1 MNKKNNLDILKL
13 INSQKKKFPLEQPF
27 YVNKEIFELDLETFF
42 YNQWVFVGHAS
53 RIPNKGDYFLFSI
66 GNESIIIIREN
77 NEKINCFFNV
87 CRHRGSH
94 ICLEDE
100 GRVRKL
106 ICPYHAWGY
115 DLGGNLINAKMMEK
129 NFNPKDWNLKKCYS
143 QVFEGLVFI
152 NLSEKPSEF
161 KNFIKPIK
169 PFIELH
175 GLGRA
180 KIADRKIYPT
190 KGNWKLALDNFHECY
205 HCQPSHPEYC
215 HVHSRDYIQSYGAGS
230 NTGPKSK
237 EFNKKLKIW
246 NKKVKK
252 LGYLTGEFS
261 EDKFS
266 EFFRSAERTPFS
278 NGKLSETKSGKPAS
292 TLMGEFNEFDG
303 GYTTIGPSP
312 FNSIIMSND
321 FATTFTFIPKGPNDT
336 DIEIMWLVNEN
347 AIEGVDYNIEE
358 LTWMWHKTTLEDKR
372 IIEDNQK
379 GVLSKKYE
387 PGPLSEMEMGLEKLK
402 IWYLKHLEKSIK
414 KTTNTI

>member
-1 MNKKNNLDILKL
+1 MDILKL
-13 INSQKKKFPLEQPF
+13 INSQKQKFPLEQPF

-53 RIPNKGDYFLFSI
+53 RITNKGDYFLFSI

-129 NFNPKDWNLKKCYS
+129 NFNPKNWNLKKCYS

-347 AIEGVDYNIEE
+347 AIEGVDYNMEE

>member
-1 MNKKNNLDILKL
+1 LDILKL
-13 INSQKKKFPLEQPF
+13 INSQKQKFSLEQPF

-77 NEKINCFFNV
+77 NENINCFFNV

>member
-1 MNKKNNLDILKL
+1 MDILKL
-13 INSQKKKFPLEQPF
+13 INSQKQKFPLEQPF
-27 YVNKEIFELDLETFF
+27 YVNKKIFELDLKTFF